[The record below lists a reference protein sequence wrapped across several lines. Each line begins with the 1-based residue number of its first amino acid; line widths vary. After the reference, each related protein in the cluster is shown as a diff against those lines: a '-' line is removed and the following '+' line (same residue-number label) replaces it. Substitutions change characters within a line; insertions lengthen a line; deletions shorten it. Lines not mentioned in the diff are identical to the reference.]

1 MRILLIMKFYKVT
14 PKPYLKLR
22 SLATVIDYS
31 IFLFLC
37 WIYIDSF
44 GEKKEDGTTEVHGF
58 LAMVIPIC
66 WFLYFVVTEAV
77 NQATPGHD
85 ICKLKVVKP
94 DGHKISLSDAFK
106 HRICDPIDILFYG
119 IPAFICI
126 SKTSKHQR
134 LGDLLANTVVVKK
147 SDIEETEV
155 KF

>member
-1 MRILLIMKFYKVT
+1 MKFYKVT

-22 SLATVIDYS
+22 SLATVIDYG
-31 IFLFLC
+31 IFWILF
-37 WIYIDSF
+37 YIFVRSF
-44 GEKKEDGTTEVHGF
+44 GAETEEGHWEVNGS
-58 LAMVIPIC
+58 LTLIIPIF

-94 DGHKISLSDAFK
+94 DGRKISLLDAFK
-106 HRICDPIDILFYG
+106 RRICDPIDIFFYG

-134 LGDLLANTVVVKK
+134 
-147 SDIEETEV
+147 
-155 KF
+155 